1 MAMGKFLTT
10 ARKLQTACNERFGVH
25 LLINQWQWFSKD
37 KNRAITVYTVLHS
50 IPDEENRKDI
60 NTVLFS
66 TYSQVQLV
74 LFLRDYWYELNGW
87 EVPTDNE
94 EWEAIKR
101 QYAEN
106 KQYNKSQNNTGT
118 NDTGIGQA

>member
-1 MAMGKFLTT
+1 MAMGKYLTT

-25 LLINQWQWFSKD
+25 LLINQRQWFSKD
-37 KNRAITVYTVLHS
+37 KNRAVTIYTVLHS
-50 IPDEENRKDI
+50 IPGENKKDI

-74 LFLRDYWYELNGW
+74 LFMRDYWYNLNGW

-106 KQYNKSQNNTGT
+106 KQYNKGTNDTGT
-118 NDTGIGQA
+118 NDTGT